1 MPITLRRR
9 LSRRGLLR
17 SGAGAAVAMTALALV
32 GCTNDDAERR
42 DASSSEAQAAARSA
56 SRSRQPR
63 QAASDESPTDG
74 TARAQTDSVG
84 PPDRSPRRFGVIR
97 HFIAPDRVDT
107 WDPLRSRS
115 RFVQRVHALTYN
127 RLLRP
132 TSPNSPLLEPD
143 LCEGYETV
151 DEESVFVHM
160 HPEAQFVNQPL
171 TPDRPVQPDDVRLSI
186 ERRATEA
193 DASIGPVLPRFDF
206 SQPDDRYYGFW
217 LKFDAQ
223 SPTVFANAL
232 ASPYAWIT
240 SVEAIEHADLLWA
253 DGSTD
258 HPVTVG
264 TGPYRL
270 ANVDGVRE
278 LSLVRS
284 PNWWGDRVDARWW
297 RRPSPAWPDAITLL
311 SGSRAVLLDGYEAG
325 DIDSA
330 DEPLSHETIVELRR
344 LRLHDLPYER
354 PVARPVQLLTPYDP
368 EPGGALH
375 DPRVAQ
381 AMSASINRRKLVT
394 ELYGDGRAHPSG
406 PIPWYFDHLS
416 LDPKELAGYPGYS
429 KKPTISELRATQL
442 IGAAGGAD
450 ALGAVRLVA
459 TLELIR
465 ELPAAAILVR
475 DMISRATGLQID
487 LDIRSDAEARAELR
501 GGARFVLLAWGDV
514 PLSPDPSV
522 AWRQAIDSPSPDGW
536 GVFPD
541 PEYDSLLAQLE
552 LEIGYDYM
560 FDLIGRI
567 QRRLL
572 SGETTA
578 YVHNLINGVHLG
590 VAQPWLEPDPRL
602 FSYAWSE
609 LHLADSHIVE
619 TPYPGHRRW
628 NYPSDRR
635 RIPTP
640 GRRG

>member
-17 SGAGAAVAMTALALV
+17 SGAAAAVAMTALALV

-42 DASSSEAQAAARSA
+42 DASSSEAQAATGSA

-97 HFIAPDRVDT
+97 HFIAPNRVDT

-151 DEESVFVHM
+151 DEESVFVHLR
-160 HPEAQFVNQPL
+160 PKAEFVNQPL

-270 ANVDGVRE
+270 ANVAGRRE
-278 LSLVRS
+278 LSLVRT
-284 PNWWGDRVDARWW
+284 PNWWGDRVDERSWG
-297 RRPSPAWPDAITLL
+297 RPSPAWPDAITLL
-311 SGSRAVLLDGYEAG
+311 SGSRAALLDGYEAG

-330 DEPLSHETIVELRR
+330 DEPLSHESIVELRR

-368 EPGGALH
+368 EPGSALH

-381 AMSASINRRKLVT
+381 AMSAAINRRKLVT
-394 ELYGDGRAHPSG
+394 EL
-406 PIPWYFDHLS
+406 
-416 LDPKELAGYPGYS
+416 
-429 KKPTISELRATQL
+429 
-442 IGAAGGAD
+442 
-450 ALGAVRLVA
+450 
-459 TLELIR
+459 
-465 ELPAAAILVR
+465 
-475 DMISRATGLQID
+475 
-487 LDIRSDAEARAELR
+487 
-501 GGARFVLLAWGDV
+501 
-514 PLSPDPSV
+514 
-522 AWRQAIDSPSPDGW
+522 
-536 GVFPD
+536 
-541 PEYDSLLAQLE
+541 
-552 LEIGYDYM
+552 
-560 FDLIGRI
+560 
-567 QRRLL
+567 
-572 SGETTA
+572 
-578 YVHNLINGVHLG
+578 
-590 VAQPWLEPDPRL
+590 
-602 FSYAWSE
+602 
-609 LHLADSHIVE
+609 
-619 TPYPGHRRW
+619 
-628 NYPSDRR
+628 
-635 RIPTP
+635 
-640 GRRG
+640 

>member
-17 SGAGAAVAMTALALV
+17 SGAAAAVAMTALALV
-32 GCTNDDAERR
+32 GCTNDDE
-42 DASSSEAQAAARSA
+42 SEAQAATGAA
-56 SRSRQPR
+56 SPSRQPR
-63 QAASDESPTDG
+63 QAAPDESPTDG

-97 HFIAPDRVDT
+97 YFIARDRVDT

-132 TSPNSPLLEPD
+132 TAPNSPSLKAD
-143 LCEGYETV
+143 LCDAYEMV
-151 DEESVFVHM
+151 DEESVYVHLARD
-160 HPEAQFVNQPL
+160 AQFVDQPF

-186 ERRATEA
+186 ERRASEA
-193 DASIGPVLPRFDF
+193 DASIGPALPRFDF

-217 LKFDAQ
+217 LRFDAQ
-223 SPTVFANAL
+223 NHGTFRNAL

-253 DGSTD
+253 DGSPA

-270 ANVDGVRE
+270 AHVDELRE
-278 LSLVRS
+278 LSLVRT
-284 PNWWGDRVDARWW
+284 PNWWGDRVGERSW
-297 RRPSPAWPDAITLL
+297 RRLSPAWPDAITLL

-325 DIDSA
+325 AIDSA
-330 DEPLSHETIVELRR
+330 DEPLSHKTIVELRR

-381 AMSASINRRKLVT
+381 AMSASINRPRLVT

-406 PIPWYFDHLS
+406 PIPWYFDRLS
-416 LDPKELAGYPGYS
+416 LDPTDLAGYPGYS

-450 ALGAVRLVA
+450 LLSPVRLVA
-459 TLELIR
+459 TLELVR

-475 DMISRATGLQID
+475 DMISRATGLRID
-487 LDIRSDAEARAELR
+487 LDIRGDAEARAELR
-501 GGARFVLLAWGDV
+501 GGARFALLGWGDV

-541 PEYDSLLAQLE
+541 PEFDSLLAE
-552 LEIGYDYM
+552 LAREIAWEEGVDSM
-560 FDLIGRI
+560 LRI
-567 QRRLL
+567 QKRLL
-572 SGETTA
+572 SGESTA
-578 YVHNLINGVHLG
+578 FRHNLINGVHLG
-590 VAQPWLEPDPRL
+590 VAQPWLEADPRL
-602 FSYAWSE
+602 FSHAWAE

-619 TPYPGHRRW
+619 YPHPGHRRW